1 MKELLML
8 FYDIFQSAN
17 NVSFANIAIMIKLR
31 LTSNAFTFDK
41 ISERLLFS
49 EMNLLHSA
57 KKVSQMI

>member
-1 MKELLML
+1 ML

-17 NVSFANIAIMIKLR
+17 NVRFANIAIMIKLR

-49 EMNLLHSA
+49 EMNLLHSV

>member
-17 NVSFANIAIMIKLR
+17 NVRFANIAIMIKLR

-49 EMNLLHSA
+49 EMNLLHSV

>member
-17 NVSFANIAIMIKLR
+17 NVRFAKIAIMIKLR

-49 EMNLLHSA
+49 EMNLLHSV